1 MLMGEFHH
9 NIDEKGRI
17 IIPSKLR
24 DDLGNKIIVTRG
36 LDSCLFLY
44 SEEQWKVIVSK
55 LQTLPFTKK
64 DARNFTRIFL
74 SGATVCD
81 FDKQGRIKLTAQL
94 CSYAS
99 LDKEC
104 IVLGVNDRLEIWA
117 KDKWDSFFDS
127 NKEILSDLADH
138 LFEGD

>member
-1 MLMGEFHH
+1 MHISFYE
-9 NIDEKGRI
+9 
-17 IIPSKLR
+17 
-24 DDLGNKIIVTRG
+24 
-36 LDSCLFLY
+36 Y
-44 SEEQWKVIVSK
+44 
-55 LQTLPFTKK
+55 
-64 DARNFTRIFL
+64 
-74 SGATVCD
+74 
-81 FDKQGRIKLTAQL
+81 DKQGRIKLTAQL

>member
-1 MLMGEFHH
+1 MGEFHH

-24 DDLGNKIIVTRG
+24 DDLGSKIIVTRG

>member
-1 MLMGEFHH
+1 MGEFHH

-24 DDLGNKIIVTRG
+24 DDLGSKIIVTRG

-127 NKEILSDLADH
+127 NKEILSDLADN

>member
-24 DDLGNKIIVTRG
+24 DDLGSKIIVTRG

-55 LQTLPFTKK
+55 LQT
-64 DARNFTRIFL
+64 
-74 SGATVCD
+74 
-81 FDKQGRIKLTAQL
+81 
-94 CSYAS
+94 
-99 LDKEC
+99 
-104 IVLGVNDRLEIWA
+104 
-117 KDKWDSFFDS
+117 
-127 NKEILSDLADH
+127 
-138 LFEGD
+138 